1 MNKEREY
8 FNEKPV
14 YSLTEISASLHSVI
28 AKNYPRPYYIKA
40 EIVKLNYY
48 PHSGHCYPELA
59 EKENNRIKTQIR
71 AIIWA
76 SQFQE
81 INARFTSITSEPLKE
96 GINILCLATVQ
107 YDVKYGL
114 SLYILDI
121 EPSYTLGNMVKNKQM
136 TIERLKKEGLFT
148 ANKQRLLPL
157 VPKRIAVISV
167 ETSKGYND
175 FICTLTHN
183 SWNYCFEC
191 QLFPSILQGEKAVIS
206 IPAQLDAISQRLNEF
221 DCVVIIR
228 GGGGDVGLS
237 CYDEYPLAAAVAA
250 FPLPVISGI
259 GHSTNVSVTD
269 MVSYIHKITPTDVA
283 NFLLEKYRQWDIQIE
298 KYAQNISMQTSS
310 ILKYHYNRLAQNTD
324 FLHFGWQRNFLQ
336 QQDKLSRIN
345 ELLRIYSRR
354 MIGHNMD
361 MLHNFEEKI
370 ELLRPEHILKRG
382 FSITF
387 LNGKILTTASHVKKG
402 DILHTQLMDG
412 EVLSNVTHS
421 EDFR

>member
-1 MNKEREY
+1 
-8 FNEKPV
+8 
-14 YSLTEISASLHSVI
+14 
-28 AKNYPRPYYIKA
+28 
-40 EIVKLNYY
+40 
-48 PHSGHCYPELA
+48 
-59 EKENNRIKTQIR
+59 
-71 AIIWA
+71 
-76 SQFQE
+76 
-81 INARFTSITSEPLKE
+81 
-96 GINILCLATVQ
+96 
-107 YDVKYGL
+107 
-114 SLYILDI
+114 
-121 EPSYTLGNMVKNKQM
+121 
-136 TIERLKKEGLFT
+136 
-148 ANKQRLLPL
+148 
-157 VPKRIAVISV
+157 
-167 ETSKGYND
+167 
-175 FICTLTHN
+175 
-183 SWNYCFEC
+183 
-191 QLFPSILQGEKAVIS
+191 
-206 IPAQLDAISQRLNEF
+206 LNEF

-387 LNGKILTTASHVKKG
+387 LNGKILTTASHVKEG
-402 DILHTQLMDG
+402 DILLTQLMDG

-421 EDFR
+421 KDFR